1 MKPLFLFII
10 LLFNSIVLSAE
21 NYSIEGH
28 VYDSDRN
35 PVIGASIYLPD
46 SRTGATTDEKGFFT
60 VTSSAKDS
68 VLEVSYIGYAKQQV
82 PIAQEKSNPSLN
94 IILKEGLELDEVVV
108 SKRQLST
115 ITSSI
120 SPLNTQ
126 KITYA
131 ELCRA
136 ACCSLAESF
145 ETNPS
150 VDVSYSDAATGARQI
165 RLLGLSGTY
174 VQMLTENY
182 PNFRGAA
189 SLYGLDY
196 VPGPWME
203 SIQVSKGT
211 SSVKN
216 GYEALTGQ
224 INVEFKK
231 PQSSDPLS
239 LNLFVND
246 AGRYEVNADG
256 AYALSDKL
264 STGLLA
270 HYSDEPMSHDD
281 NGDGFL
287 DIPKRQQFN
296 IFNRWYYKN
305 DHIVSQTGVRYIHE
319 KRESGQDET
328 EHLSYSPYTV
338 DIKTD
343 RIEAFTKNAYLFDD
357 DVSSVALIV
366 SGSYHDQNA
375 GFGAQNKLPGDSLTL
390 YGVKQSNIY
399 ASLMYETEFSH
410 MHKLSTGLSFNYDG
424 FRESLN
430 DNPFNTHEAVPGAYA
445 QYTLDWHEKLVFLAG
460 IRADYSNKYDLF
472 VTPRMHVKYAPF
484 SWIQLRG
491 SVGKGYRTANVLAEN
506 NFLFAGSRQVKGFD
520 NDFDQE
526 EAWNYGLS
534 AMFTIPLFGKDLVL
548 NAEYYYTNF
557 MKQVVADMDS
567 NPHEVSFYNLDGKSY
582 SKNFQVEATYPFFEG
597 FSLTAAYRLTDSKT
611 TYNGILMEKP
621 LTNKYKGLITAS
633 YKTPLEKWQF
643 DFTTQFNGD
652 GRMPT
657 PDSSNPLWSERFDAY
672 TILNAQITR
681 YFRNW
686 SVYVGGEN
694 LTDFTQDNPIIAA
707 NQPYGNNFDATMIWG
722 PTHGRKFYLGVRFN
736 IPKK

>member
-1 MKPLFLFII
+1 MKSLFLFIFFTFYVI
-10 LLFNSIVLSAE
+10 AIFPE
-21 NYSIEGH
+21 NRAVEGY
-28 VYDSDRN
+28 VYDSGN
-35 PVIGASIYLPD
+35 QPVIGAGIYLPE
-46 SRTGATTDEKGFFT
+46 SKNGTTTDEKGFF
-60 VTSSAKDS
+60 SIYSAPQDS
-68 VLEVSYIGYAKQQV
+68 LLEISYIGYKKQHIPV
-82 PIAQEKSNPSLN
+82 ARSDRDSL
-94 IILKEGLELDEVVV
+94 LKIVLNDGIELDEVVV
-108 SKRQLST
+108 NKRTMST
-115 ITSSI
+115 VTSSI

-216 GYEALTGQ
+216 GYEALAGQ

-231 PQSSDPLS
+231 PQNANPLS
-239 LNLFVND
+239 VNLFVND

-256 AYALSDKL
+256 AVVLNKKL

-270 HYSDEPMSHDD
+270 HYSDEPMAHDD

-296 IFNRWYYKN
+296 IFNRWLYQSGNY
-305 DHIVSQTGVRYIHE
+305 ISQAGVKYLHE
-319 KRESGQDET
+319 NRESGQDI
-328 EHLSYSPYTV
+328 SGNIPYSPYQV
-338 DIKTD
+338 DVKTD
-343 RIEAFTKNAYLFDD
+343 QAEAFTKNAYLLGDD
-357 DVSSVALIV
+357 SSVALIV
-366 SGSYHDQNA
+366 SGSYYDRNA
-375 GFGAQNKLPGDSLTL
+375 GFGAQHKQPGDSLTL
-390 YGVKQSNIY
+390 YNVKQSNVY

-410 MHKLSTGLSFNYDG
+410 THRLSTGISFNYDG
-424 FRESLN
+424 FRELLN
-430 DNPFNTHEAVPGAYA
+430 NAPLNTHEAVPGMYA
-445 QYTLDWHEKLVFLAG
+445 QYTLDWKEKLVVLAG
-460 IRADYSNKYDLF
+460 IRADYSSRYDFF
-472 VTPRMHVKYAPF
+472 VTPRLHVKYDATP
-484 SWIQLRG
+484 WLQLRA
-491 SVGKGYRTANVLAEN
+491 SAGKGFRTANVLAEN
-506 NFLFAGSRQVKGFD
+506 NFLFASSRKVKGYTD
-520 NDFDQE
+520 KLNQE

-534 AMFTIPLFGKDLVL
+534 AMLTVPLFGKDMIL
-548 NAEYYYTNF
+548 NTEYYYTDF
-557 MKQVVADMDS
+557 LKQVVADMDS
-567 NPHEVSFYNLDGKSY
+567 NPHEVSFYNLNGKSY
-582 SKNFQVEATYPFFEG
+582 SKSFQVEITYPFFEG
-597 FSLTAAYRLTDSKT
+597 FTLTGAYRLTDSKT
-611 TYNGILMEKP
+611 TYNGKLSEKP
-621 LTNKYKGLITAS
+621 LTSKYKSLVTAS

-643 DFTTQFNGD
+643 DFTAQFNGG

-657 PDSSNPLWSERFDAY
+657 PDAANPMWNERFGAY
-672 TILNAQITR
+672 TIFNGQITK

-686 SVYVGGEN
+686 SIYAGGEN
-694 LTDFTQDNPIIAA
+694 LSDFTQKNPIIAA
-707 NQPYGNNFDATMIWG
+707 GRPYGDNFDATMIWG
-722 PTHGRKFYLGVRFN
+722 PTHGRKLYLGVRFN
-736 IPKK
+736 LPKK